1 MQTKIILF
9 HFPTVYEA
17 ETMAAALDARTRGR
31 SSMVLGPLQDIN
43 QTTRK
48 LTLWVASDLR
58 ISSDTRVAGVQ
69 T

>member
-1 MQTKIILF
+1 
-9 HFPTVYEA
+9 
-17 ETMAAALDARTRGR
+17 MAAALDARTRGR
-31 SSMVLGPLQDIN
+31 SSMVLGPFQDIN

-48 LTLWVASDLR
+48 LTLWVASDLC